1 MCIRDRHYIAQIGTG
16 NYNEKTSEQ
25 YTDLSFITTDL
36 GIGSELATVFNNL
49 AIERLTEHAG
59 NLLVAPLCFK
69 SVLMQEMDAEI
80 EAKRMGKDAR
90 IILTVSYTHL
100 DVYKRQDQRYDG
112 RARRRRLR

>member
-1 MCIRDRHYIAQIGTG
+1 MK
-16 NYNEKTSEQ
+16 KTSEQ

-69 SVLMQEMDAEI
+69 KRADA
-80 EAKRMGKDAR
+80 G
-90 IILTVSYTHL
+90 
-100 DVYKRQDQRYDG
+100 DG
-112 RARRRRLR
+112 RGDRGETHGEGRTHHS

>member
-1 MCIRDRHYIAQIGTG
+1 M
-16 NYNEKTSEQ
+16 
-25 YTDLSFITTDL
+25 
-36 GIGSELATVFNNL
+36 FNNL

-90 IILTVSYTHL
+90 IILKCNSISDKDIIEKYP
-100 DVYKRQDQRYDG
+100 KRP
-112 RARRRRLR
+112 ARGYLCR